1 MTAGEAASPH
11 REARVVE
18 AGAPLRRA
26 KAAVVMLHGRGADA
40 GDMLALAETLAQPDL
55 AYLAPQA
62 AGRSWYPHSFLA
74 PIVRNEPFLSS
85 ALELLDRLLGRLGAQ
100 GLQPERVVLL
110 GFSQGACV
118 ALEYAARHA
127 RRYGGVV
134 GLSGGLIGPEGTPRD
149 YAGQLAGTP
158 VFLGCS
164 DVDPHIPLDRVHETA
179 RVLGALGGA
188 VAERIYPGMGH
199 GINEDE
205 VKQARGLLA
214 RLAAPVEPD
223 GPNPSRTRPETHH
236 DRD

>member
-1 MTAGEAASPH
+1 MTPDYAAGPH
-11 REARVVE
+11 HNMQVVE
-18 AGAPLRRA
+18 AGAPLHRA

-40 GDMLALAETLAQPDL
+40 SDMLSLADIFTQPDL

-62 AGRSWYPHSFLA
+62 TGRSWYPYSFLA

-85 ALELLDRLLGRLGAQ
+85 ALDMLDRLLGRLGSE
-100 GLQPERVVLL
+100 GLRPERVVLL
-110 GFSQGACV
+110 GFSQGACL

-127 RRYGGVV
+127 RHYGGVI

-164 DVDPHIPLDRVHETA
+164 DADPHIPLDRVHETA
-179 RVLGALGGA
+179 RVLDALGGA
-188 VAERIYPGMGH
+188 VTERIYPGMGH

-205 VKQARGLLA
+205 IKQTRGLLA
-214 RLAAPVEPD
+214 RFASPMEPD
-223 GPNPSRTRPETHH
+223 GPKPSRV
-236 DRD
+236 